1 MLLKDNKLKIG
12 LFLSVIIAVG
22 LGTFFGVYF
31 ATINNQENLN
41 NGASEDFGNI
51 FLIKPSFPETVLDE
65 EAGISIY
72 TDIGQ
77 PLDLSVAS
85 AEYKTIEEVTS
96 DYVIGSLSLPNLP
109 ESDDIHCFVHKDGW
123 IVVYYLKAEP
133 VSKVIDWNWYSA
145 GSLTKTKLNIGLEK
159 MYLALGVTPPS
170 TNFYHF
176 QFPHANK
183 WMIIIEA
190 LDEVGTDSFNLQIPS
205 EFTFYER
212 SWSHY
217 ADGVSRFRLDDIQIS
232 YLSGYPVTAYD
243 ELTPAQLIPDEF
255 HTIELEVYSSSPFI
269 GRVAIVLVY
278 LEP

>member
-12 LFLSVIIAVG
+12 LFLGVIIAVG
-22 LGTFFGVYF
+22 FGTFFGVYF
-31 ATINNQENLN
+31 AAINNQEDLN
-41 NGASEDFGNI
+41 NETSEDFGNI
-51 FLIKPSFPETVLDE
+51 ILIKPSFPETVLDD

-77 PLDLSVAS
+77 TLDLSVAS

-109 ESDDIHCFVHKDGW
+109 ESDDIHCFVHIDGW

-190 LDEVGTDSFNLQIPS
+190 LDEYGTDSFNLQIPS

-212 SWSHY
+212 SWSQY
-217 ADGVSRFRLDDIQIS
+217 ADGRSIFRLDDIQIN
-232 YLSGYPVTAYD
+232 YLIGNPGTAYG

-255 HTIELEVYSSSPFI
+255 HTIELEVLGYPPYI

>member
-1 MLLKDNKLKIG
+1 MLLKDNKLRIG

-22 LGTFFGVYF
+22 LGTFIGVYF
-31 ATINNQENLN
+31 AAINNQGDYNK
-41 NGASEDFGNI
+41 GASEDFGNI
-51 FLIKPSFPETVLDE
+51 VFIKPSFPETVLDE

-77 PLDLSVAS
+77 PLDLSAAS

-109 ESDDIHCFVHKDGW
+109 ETEDIHCFVHKDGW

-190 LDEVGTDSFNLQIPS
+190 LDEYGTDSFNLQIPS

-217 ADGVSRFRLDDIQIS
+217 ADGRSRFRLDDIQIS
-232 YLSGYPVTAYD
+232 FLIGNPVTAYD

-255 HTIELEVYSSSPFI
+255 HTISLQVEAYSPYL
-269 GRVAIVLVY
+269 GRVAIVVVY